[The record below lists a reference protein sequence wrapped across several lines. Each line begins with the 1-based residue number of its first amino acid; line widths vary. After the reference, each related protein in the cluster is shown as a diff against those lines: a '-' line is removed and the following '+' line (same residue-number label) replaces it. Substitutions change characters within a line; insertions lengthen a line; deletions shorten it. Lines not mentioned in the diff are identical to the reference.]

1 MTFTSLAIFSAF
13 LAARVVSA
21 APAPTAE
28 TCSQMGTVSLF
39 WGTTAQTNLT
49 ATPIGWSTS
58 ASAPNDSS
66 GHGLLAVRATTS
78 PTLWGAFDC
87 AGLGGGAPGG
97 VVSSRANGGT
107 TSGGGGGGTGTG
119 GGPGTGGGAGGGGGG
134 TGGVNGLV
142 NFFGWRINGNVNCSA
157 IADTDSNLCLT
168 ASFSDLQNMTITRAT
183 CINPLGLEPDPTQAW
198 QWAASEDQHVVV
210 PTVLDQL
217 VFIGTQA
224 TSVLAIGTT
233 TNYVPTLVGT
243 GVGAFVALEHDLGGV
258 NPADAATEPGL
269 LISFTPTA

>member
-1 MTFTSLAIFSAF
+1 MTFASLAIFSAF
-13 LAARVVSA
+13 LAARFV
-21 APAPTAE
+21 PAVQAAE

-39 WGTTAQTNLT
+39 WGTTAQTNQT

-58 ASAPNDSS
+58 ASAPNDTS
-66 GHGLLAVRATTS
+66 GHGILAVRATAS

-107 TSGGGGGGTGTG
+107 TSGPPGGGGTG
-119 GGPGTGGGAGGGGGG
+119 GGPGGGNGGGGGGGG

-142 NFFGWRINGNVNCSA
+142 NFFGA
-157 IADTDSNLCLT
+157 IGDIDSNLCLT
-168 ASFSDLQNMTITRAT
+168 ASFSNLQNMTITRAT
-183 CINPLGLEPDPTQAW
+183 CINPLNLVPDPTQAW
-198 QWAASEDQHVVV
+198 QWATSENQHVVV
-210 PTVLDQL
+210 ATVLDQL
-217 VFIGTQA
+217 MFIGTQA
-224 TSVLAIGTT
+224 SSVLAIGST

-243 GVGAFVALEHDLGGV
+243 GVGAYVALEHDIGAV
-258 NPADAATEPGL
+258 DPADAATVPGL

>member
-13 LAARVVSA
+13 LAARFVPA
-21 APAPTAE
+21 AQAAE

-39 WGTTAQTNLT
+39 WGTTAQTNET

-58 ASAPNDSS
+58 ASAPNDRS
-66 GHGLLAVRATTS
+66 GHGLLAVRATSS

-107 TSGGGGGGTGTG
+107 TSGPPGGGGTGG
-119 GGPGTGGGAGGGGGG
+119 GTGSGGGGGGGG
-134 TGGVNGLV
+134 TGGANGLV
-142 NFFGWRINGNVNCSA
+142 NFFGA

-183 CINPLGLEPDPTQAW
+183 CINTLDVVPDPTQAW
-198 QWAASEDQHVVV
+198 QWSASENQHVLV

-217 VFIGTQA
+217 VFIGPQA
-224 TSVLAIGTT
+224 TSVLAIGST

-243 GVGAFVALEHDLGGV
+243 GVGAFVALEQDLGGL

-269 LISFTPTA
+269 LISFTPIA